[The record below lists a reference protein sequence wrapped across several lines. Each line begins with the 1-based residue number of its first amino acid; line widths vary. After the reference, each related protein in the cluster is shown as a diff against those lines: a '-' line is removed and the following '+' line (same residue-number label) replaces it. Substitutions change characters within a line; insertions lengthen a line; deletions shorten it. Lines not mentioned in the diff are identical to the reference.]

1 MQMMQLKVLFKVK
14 RRGNNNNNS
23 QNNNSPG
30 KAGKQWKSWLV
41 CSSGRFFPLHQ
52 TNQNGD
58 WVLNVQ
64 SMQRIILPYF
74 PNSQY
79 LSLFLSLSLSCSL
92 SFSYSSFSP
101 LSLLLIYLL
110 FPRSLSFSSWQRA
123 AKDSH

>member
-23 QNNNSPG
+23 QNNNNNPG

-52 TNQNGD
+52 TNQIGD

-74 PNSQY
+74 PNSLY
-79 LSLFLSLSLSCSL
+79 LSLFLSLYCSL
-92 SFSYSSFSP
+92 SFSYSSFCP
-101 LSLLLIYLL
+101 LSLPLIYLL